1 MVAARLEPREAAAV
15 SAHVLCTPYNR
26 APVYSV
32 TSSKMFSE
40 QLNRACRWKRLRIFL
55 ILVFY
60 VLVAACVFG
69 SVLLGSPLIFAS
81 AIAHRRWQREFTV

>member
-1 MVAARLEPREAAAV
+1 MVVARLVPREAAAV

-26 APVYSV
+26 APVYCV

-40 QLNRACRWKRLRIFL
+40 QLNKACRWKRLRM
-55 ILVFY
+55 FY
-60 VLVAACVFG
+60 VFVAACVFG

-81 AIAHRRWQREFTV
+81 KQEFTV